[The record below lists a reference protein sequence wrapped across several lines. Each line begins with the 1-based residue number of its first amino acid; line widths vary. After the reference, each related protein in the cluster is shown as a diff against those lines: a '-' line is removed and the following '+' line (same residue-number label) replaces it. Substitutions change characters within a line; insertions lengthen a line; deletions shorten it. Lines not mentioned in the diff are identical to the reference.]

1 MTPTLLG
8 RIQTRWVLLWT
19 IGLAWVLVVG
29 PFLPLAGPSVG
40 AVWLAGFRTLL
51 IVSIVGTAWEF
62 VYHGLQQLRW
72 DKDWPTL
79 FGLLVGLNEGA
90 VAYVLLRNGL
100 PLAIPGLTVAPF
112 VWQFGTVWLV
122 VWAVSNGPIRVL
134 FPRWR
139 FAGGRFW

>member
-19 IGLAWVLVVG
+19 MGLAWILVVG
-29 PFLPLAGPSVG
+29 PFLPLAGPSAG

-51 IVSIVGTAWEF
+51 VVSVVGTAWEF

-90 VAYVLLRNGL
+90 VAYLLLRNGL
-100 PLAIPGLTVAPF
+100 PLAIPGITLAPF

-122 VWAVSNGPIRVL
+122 VWAVSNGPIRIL